1 MKRIVQKSKKDCA
14 ICVIAMVTGV
24 PYATVKRV
32 AKKRAGYS
40 PQKNRG
46 TSTHR
51 VNNIIEEIG
60 SKAYPSGDGSFFN
73 MSSALK
79 GRKGILMWRDNDP
92 SNNLGHAVAWDGF
105 RVVCPG
111 ADSKPKERI
120 ETYNSYLENSNKE
133 WCELIGVPT
142 PMYQRVASLVYCFFP
157 RVYLETKT
165 EIKDDYKRASNLLR
179 KACVSTSKYI
189 SIFTRSMV
197 CRFRL
202 KKSTKKL

>member
-14 ICVIAMVTGV
+14 ICSIAMVTGV

-46 TSTHR
+46 TSIHR
-51 VNNIIEEIG
+51 VNTIIEEIG
-60 SKAYPSGDGSFFN
+60 SEAYSSGYGSFFN
-73 MSSALK
+73 IASALK
-79 GRKGILMWRDNDP
+79 GRKGILMWRNTDP
-92 SNNLGHAVAWDGF
+92 SNNMGHAVAWDGF
-105 RVVCPG
+105 RVVCPS

-120 ETYNSYLENSNKE
+120 EVYNGYLENSNKG
-133 WCELIGVPT
+133 WCEFIGVPT
-142 PMYQRVASLVYCFFP
+142 PMYQRVASLVCCFFP
-157 RVYLETKT
+157 RIYLEIKT
-165 EIKDDYKRASNLLR
+165 EIKDDHKRASNLLR
-179 KACVSTSKYI
+179 KACVYTSKHI